1 LHELQGSMP
10 FVSARNLAKLAGK
23 IISMAPVLGNVCLL
37 QTKTFYRLIE
47 ARLKGDSYFDAL
59 ECDVQLKF

>member
-1 LHELQGSMP
+1 M
-10 FVSARNLAKLAGK
+10 SARNLAKISGK

-47 ARLKGDSYFDAL
+47 ARLNGDSYFGAL